1 MKKCFNTVK
10 GPKAVGPY
18 STLTMTN
25 DLVFVSG
32 MIPLDPNTN
41 ELVLGGIENQARQAL
56 ENIKTVLEE
65 IGLSMNHALKTT
77 VLLTDLSAFGAVNT
91 IYGEYF
97 APDFPARACYEVSKL
112 PKGALIE
119 IEVIAARTLE

>member
-1 MKKCFNTVK
+1 MKKCFNTIK

-32 MIPLDPNTN
+32 MIPLDPETN
-41 ELVLGGIENQARQAL
+41 ELVQGGIENQARQAL

-65 IGLSMNHALKTT
+65 IGLTMNHALKTT